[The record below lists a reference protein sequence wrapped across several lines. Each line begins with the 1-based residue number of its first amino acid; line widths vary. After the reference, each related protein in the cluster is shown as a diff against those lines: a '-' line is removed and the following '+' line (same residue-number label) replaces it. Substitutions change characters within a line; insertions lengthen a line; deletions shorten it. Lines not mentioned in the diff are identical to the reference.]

1 MRRNELNLTGLA
13 GPIRRREMSQNEL
26 NFTRIAGP
34 IQRRELSQNELNFKR
49 IAGAIQRRETTADKA
64 RHPIENATE
73 GQKDTDGTPPP
84 PTPAAVTTPP
94 PTRRNTWGELRK
106 HGIGWGRRHRRGGDP
121 RPSTRP
127 DSPGLQVAPPPQ
139 TLGLSPI
146 QNIDTEPTPPTP
158 PQPLG
163 LSPITNVDTKPTPPQ
178 PQTLGLSPG
187 VQIASTNAITA
198 AGDEPN
204 QPHTHSPGEGSYHP
218 KVGANKTPTHA
229 TRKRKARPASPTTK
243 TTPEATPAAAKP
255 TLNPRPETRSPT
267 PRRSD
272 SPLEKKGIVVHGIA
286 LRKDLG
292 NVRRWLETDNIGMGR
307 ITGIRW
313 LRKKSILLE
322 EGKKTSSVVVYLE
335 TPTETGKVWLG
346 GRWLNT
352 SVYETDRGRK

>member
-1 MRRNELNLTGLA
+1 MPPKGKKTQTV
-13 GPIRRREMSQNEL
+13 P
-26 NFTRIAGP
+26 
-34 IQRRELSQNELNFKR
+34 
-49 IAGAIQRRETTADKA
+49 
-64 RHPIENATE
+64 
-73 GQKDTDGTPPP
+73 PPP

-94 PTRRNTWGELRK
+94 PTRRNIWGELRK
-106 HGIGWGRRHRRGGDP
+106 HGIGWYEVVEQMWKEKAKDTTSPGKGATLIIRFLGDGDIDP
-121 RPSTRP
+121 EEILGLQPGQIP
-127 DSPGLQVAPPPQ
+127 PGLQVAPPPQ

-158 PQPLG
+158 PQPQG
-163 LSPITNVDTKPTPPQ
+163 LSPITNVDTEPTPPQ
-178 PQTLGLSPG
+178 PQTLGLSPV
-187 VQIASTNAITA
+187 VQIDMAPAPT
-198 AGDEPN
+198 PP
-204 QPHTHSPGEGSYHP
+204 QPLGMSPISHIHIAP
-218 KVGANKTPTHA
+218 AKAPTTP
-229 TRKRKARPASPTTK
+229 RKRKASPASPTTK
-243 TTPEATPAAAKP
+243 TTSEATPAAAKP

-322 EGKKTSSVVVYLE
+322 EGKKASSVVVYLE
-335 TPTETGKVWLG
+335 TPTETGKVRLG